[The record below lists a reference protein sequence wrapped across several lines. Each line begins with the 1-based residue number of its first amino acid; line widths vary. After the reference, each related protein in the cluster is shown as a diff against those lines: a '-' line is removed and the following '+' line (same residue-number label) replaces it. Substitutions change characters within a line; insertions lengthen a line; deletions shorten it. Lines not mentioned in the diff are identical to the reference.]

1 MIARRIALA
10 ACCRPDD
17 ESSVSKSSAAVSWYT
32 ALPTYDMGKL
42 RCRRASDGM
51 KIRPM
56 VEAGMDCVRRLRM
69 RSRLRQVRAQ
79 SASCVDIGRASRG
92 AASALSCAR
101 LAAERWTRT
110 GISGDVAEKG
120 CSGVG
125 SGDGGRGDMYAG
137 WSDMLKGIE
146 LVMLRKVLR
155 SRPSFVVAVIWRAS
169 TFRCCCANRVSS
181 LKMRISSFVALP
193 SATECDIAN
202 VRIVPP
208 AMALNCTLQ
217 AAKGRSLP
225 RFCGTGTRR
234 S

>member
-1 MIARRIALA
+1 MPR
-10 ACCRPDD
+10 
-17 ESSVSKSSAAVSWYT
+17 SSAAVTWYT

-42 RCRRASDGM
+42 RCRRASDGT

-56 VEAGMDCVRRLRM
+56 VEAGMGCVVRRLRM
-69 RSRLRQVRAQ
+69 RSRLHQVRAQ
-79 SASCVDIGRASRG
+79 SASCVDIGGPSGGVAW
-92 AASALSCAR
+92 ALSCAR

-110 GISGDVAEKG
+110 EISGDVAEKG
-120 CSGVG
+120 CGGVR
-125 SGDGGRGDMYAG
+125 SRDGGRGDVYAG
-137 WSDMLKGIE
+137 CSDMLKGIE
-146 LVMLRKVLR
+146 LVTLRKVLR
-155 SRPSFVVAVIWRAS
+155 SRPSFVNAVIWRAS
-169 TFRCCCANRVSS
+169 TLRCCCANRVSS

-193 SATECDIAN
+193 SATECDMAN

-225 RFCGTGTRR
+225 RSCGTGTRR